1 VKILGQ
7 MTMFGEDD
15 NNPSSH
21 KAQFIN
27 LILNRFE
34 QNTIIYVIRQF
45 RLQKREIEFL
55 VNEKN
60 FI

>member
-1 VKILGQ
+1 
-7 MTMFGEDD
+7 MFGEDD

-45 RLQKREIEFL
+45 RLQKREIETL